1 MATPGSVQLQLDVF
15 AAPMTAVSAAIAIY
29 TAAKKNR
36 RNVDWKLVQFSPVL
50 GSVTPQCK
58 SAAIIAVAER
68 CNTWWNG
75 QWWCGSQLG
84 PFWDKLAIDQDYSQS
99 SLGKALLAIAL
110 ELSSVMS
117 ATEAAEVVLNLLQ
130 SPDTMDSTAIV
141 KTGGGSRNLMI
152 GDVMP
157 ALHEL
162 GQQGSIIYMREERVK
177 FEKII
182 LRQIG
187 GTVSIASMALMGRY
201 MTTDVD
207 VALQAIEDL
216 LKGPDGSVSE
226 ISCQA
231 GAIKLG
237 FLISNLFGVTLTIFC
252 DEAPDSGTVP
262 GTIHK
267 NHTLR
272 IRASK
277 GPSQQP
283 RLFTPYGNLLSTA
296 PTFYWNHSVHSEA
309 CVEHISVILCRW
321 QHHWAIPDAEMMV
334 FSRCLLS
341 NLVSWRRESAFTGN
355 LYHQWESSTHL
366 GATYSDNSGFGKAI
380 NGFQIKSV
388 VSRNGII
395 DVYKMCLRE
404 YTIPDDEEIE
414 RLVTQEEDLVER
426 WKINKTYEDQHVN
439 TMPMKN
445 CRCPKH
451 LPKAQ
456 IKPSGLPLGCLATD
470 GHSLFNF
477 LSAALRVLTLVD
489 IEDPTILSANHSP
502 TTAAA
507 AFDPNTCKQLGYI
520 YHGTAV
526 RKSVGNLPPGRDKTK
541 VLTFAQIF
549 HAATWLF
556 AGPAGGS
563 AADNQGVVGV
573 CVNDVAL
580 VGNFCLRPKL
590 FGSDSRIHVSYGRTF
605 FQGSHIQ
612 RLVSYDQVGT
622 GILPLDRCLGKPQP
636 AKGVQPSLFGINSNS
651 VEIKEVVNLRDDVAT
666 LAYRIR
672 WLEQSNNEPRQRDI
686 LGSPSTYL
694 LGLGWHMTVPPSC
707 SHNTDSQIPS
717 EGTIRVISAGFF
729 PQEPDRDRTGKILW
743 PAEYNPS
750 PPLPSPGGFTGCLA
764 LTKDCLPVQ
773 VAIVCSSGAGKTVVL
788 QRGCCVVCACEK
800 AAEVGAVMVVCA

>member
-15 AAPMTAVSAAIAIY
+15 AAPMTAVSAAVAIY
-29 TAAKKNR
+29 TAAKKAR
-36 RNVDWKLVQFSPVL
+36 RIVDWKLVQFSPVL

-58 SAAIIAVAER
+58 SAAIMAVSER
-68 CNTWWNG
+68 CNPWWQG

-84 PFWDKLAIDQDYSQS
+84 PFWDKFAIDQDYSQS
-99 SLGKALLAIAL
+99 SLGKALLAMAL

-130 SPDTMDSTAIV
+130 SPNTTDNMAIV

-162 GQQGSIIYMREERVK
+162 GQQGSISYMREERVA

-182 LRQIG
+182 LRQMG
-187 GTVSIASMALMGRY
+187 SSGSTVSSALMGRY

-237 FLISNLFGVTLTIFC
+237 FLVSNLFGVTLTIIS

-277 GPSQQP
+277 GPSQQS

-296 PTFYWNHSVHSEA
+296 PTYYWDHSVHSEA

-321 QHHWAIPDAEMMV
+321 QHHWAIPNAQMMI

-355 LYHQWESSTHL
+355 LYNQWDSSTHL
-366 GATYSDNSGFGKAI
+366 GATYNDNNGFGKAI
-380 NGFQIKSV
+380 DGFQIKSV
-388 VSRNGII
+388 VSRDGII
-395 DVYKMCLRE
+395 DLYKMCLRE
-404 YTIPDDEEIE
+404 YAIPDDEEIE

-426 WKINKTYEDQHVN
+426 WKINKTYEDQHVSI
-439 TMPMKN
+439 MPMKN

-451 LPKAQ
+451 LPKGQ
-456 IKPSGLPLGCLATD
+456 SKPSGFPLGCLATD

-477 LSAALRVLTLVD
+477 LSATLRVLTLVD
-489 IEDPTILSANHSP
+489 IEEPTIPSANHSSS
-502 TTAAA
+502 TTTS
-507 AFDPNTCKQLGYI
+507 AFDPNTSKQLGYI

-526 RKSVGNLPPGRDKTK
+526 RKAVGSLPHGRDKTK
-541 VLTFAQIF
+541 ILTFAQVL
-549 HAATWLF
+549 HAAAWLF

-563 AADNQGVVGV
+563 AAENQGVVGV

-580 VGNFCLRPKL
+580 IGNFCLRPEL

-605 FQGSHIQ
+605 FQGSQIQ
-612 RLVSYDQVGT
+612 RLVSYDQIST

-636 AKGVQPSLFGINSNS
+636 AKGMRSSLFGIDSTS

-672 WLEQSNNEPRQRDI
+672 WLDQSNNEPQQRDI
-686 LGSPSTYL
+686 LGSPSAYL

-707 SHNTDSQIPS
+707 SHDTNSPISS
-717 EGTIRVISAGFF
+717 EGTIRVIAAGFF
-729 PQEPDRDRTGKILW
+729 PQEPDRDKTGKRLW
-743 PAEYNPS
+743 PPEYIPS
-750 PPLPSPGGFTGCLA
+750 PLLPCPGGFTGGLA
-764 LTKDCLPVQ
+764 LTKDCLPIQ

-788 QRGCCVVCACEK
+788 QRGCCVDCACEK
-800 AAEVGAVMVVCA
+800 AAEIGAVMVVCS